1 MSNPARPGGAPYA
14 RALRGDPAL
23 PGGTRFPGVR
33 CDHRE
38 RRRNSSDELPVYDP
52 RMNDT
57 PTIRVQRLPHAAGLE
72 LPSYASAGAAGADLR
87 AAVESDVVLA
97 PGERAAVP
105 TGLILEIPPGWEGQ
119 VRPRSGLAI
128 RHGLTVVNA
137 PGTIDSDYR
146 GEVKILLVNLG
157 GEAVTIRRGDRVAQ
171 LVLAPVV
178 QVGFVEAESLQT
190 TDRGAGGFG
199 STGQ

>member
-1 MSNPARPGGAPYA
+1 MSD
-14 RALRGDPAL
+14 RG
-23 PGGTRFPGVR
+23 R
-33 CDHRE
+33 CPCIIP
-38 RRRNSSDELPVYDP
+38 LV
-52 RMNDT
+52 NDT
-57 PTIRVQRLPHAAGLE
+57 PTIRVQRLPHGAGLE

-87 AAVESDVVLA
+87 AAVETDVVLA

-146 GEVKILLVNLG
+146 GEIKILLVNLG
-157 GEAVTIRRGDRVAQ
+157 GKAVTIRRGDRVAQ
-171 LVLAPVV
+171 LVLAPVA
-178 QVGFVEAESLQT
+178 QVGFVEAESLQA